1 MSQPTDPNWKQTGE
15 LRAHVRAQAP
25 PRPRKGPLTAV
36 TTLVAALVVI
46 WAFEG
51 SNFHLGELIKDAPKM
66 GDTLARMVPPDFKQ
80 VSDIRT
86 YSFPEQL
93 SMGELALP
101 MPLNA
106 EKAKIKRRW
115 WNNTFPNTI
124 VGAILQTIQM
134 ALAGT
139 LLALL
144 FAFPLCFLTA
154 GNTSPHPLVYRGVR
168 FIINF
173 LRTVPELALGLLFVS
188 AVGLGPLAGTL
199 ALAVH
204 TMTVLTKLLSESA
217 ENIDQGVVEAIRA
230 TGANYF
236 QTLSFAVL
244 PQMLPDL
251 ISFTL
256 YRFETNIRAASVLAL
271 IGAGGIGNLLN
282 TSFRTFQYQSAA
294 TIVLILIVLVMAVD
308 WCSSRLRKWVI

>member
-1 MSQPTDPNWKQTGE
+1 MSQPNQTWKQTGE
-15 LRAHVRAQAP
+15 LRDYVRTSAP
-25 PRPRKGPLTAV
+25 ERPRKGPFR
-36 TTLVAALVVI
+36 TLMLILALGVVI
-46 WAFEG
+46 WAFQG
-51 SNFHLGELIKDAPKM
+51 TNFQLDALIKGSPKLVE
-66 GDTLARMVPPDFKQ
+66 TLTRMVPPDFSR
-80 VSDIRT
+80 VSDPKT
-86 YSFPEQL
+86 Y
-93 SMGELALP
+93 ALP
-101 MPLNA
+101 EELKLQELMLPLPLDA
-106 EKAKIKRRW
+106 DKAKIKRRW
-115 WNNTFPNTI
+115 WNNTFSNTI
-124 VGAILQTIQM
+124 VGAVIQTIQM
-134 ALAGT
+134 ALVGT

-144 FAFPLCFLTA
+144 FAFPLSFLTA

-168 FIINF
+168 FVINF
-173 LRTVPELALGLLFVS
+173 IRTVPELALGLLFVS

-244 PQMLPDL
+244 PQMLPDI
-251 ISFTL
+251 ISFSL

-282 TSFRTFQYQSAA
+282 TSFRTFQYKEAA

-308 WCSSRLRKWVI
+308 WCSARLRKWVI